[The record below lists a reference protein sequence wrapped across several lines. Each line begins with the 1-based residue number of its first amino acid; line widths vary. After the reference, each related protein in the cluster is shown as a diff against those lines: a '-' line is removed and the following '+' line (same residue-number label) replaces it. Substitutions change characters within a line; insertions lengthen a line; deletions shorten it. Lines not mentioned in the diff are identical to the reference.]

1 MFEHFKKSI
10 FKPENILLARI
21 EMETPQF
28 RPR

>member
-1 MFEHFKKSI
+1 MFEHFKNSL
-10 FKPENILLARI
+10 FMAENVQLARI